1 MRSVWTWACVC
12 ALSVLTACGDDA
24 KPGDENNNTAQGDKC
39 EPGQAVC
46 EITQNITSDT
56 AWTKDHTY
64 VLKANVFVKGATLKI
79 EPGTIIKGTF
89 NTSLAI
95 TSSARIDA
103 QGTATEPIVFTS
115 LIDPGSR
122 QAGNWGGLVLL
133 GKAPINV
140 QGGVD
145 NIEGYPESADTQYG
159 GEDAGHDCG
168 TLKYARI
175 EFAGFRLGGNNEL
188 NGLTLGGCGSATIID
203 YVQVHRGLDDG
214 VEMFGGTA
222 NLKHIVITLPDD
234 DGLDWDQGWT
244 GKAQFVIVQQNR
256 LVGNHAIEA
265 DNSASAPNALPRSN
279 PTLWNVTLVGSDLP
293 KGNAAQTQGG
303 AILRVGTA
311 ASINNA
317 IITYFN
323 DFALDVSGPDSIAQ
337 ASAGNLTVKNTTFW
351 STKVAYD
358 ASTFFVKSSSDGSD
372 FSEWTK
378 FGTAAEPTNS
388 VVDPKLTKAL
398 YKAGT
403 APIFKP
409 DAALEGGAPPADGF
423 FDTSATF
430 RGAVGDVNWLDGW
443 TAFPES

>member
-12 ALSVLTACGDDA
+12 ALSLLTACGDDE
-24 KPGDENNNTAQGDKC
+24 KPVDGAGDALSDKC

-46 EITQNITSDT
+46 ELTQNITSDT
-56 AWTKDHTY
+56 LWTKEHTY
-64 VLKANVFVKGATLKI
+64 VLKTNVFVKNATLKI
-79 EPGTIIKGTF
+79 EAGTVIKGTY

-95 TSSARIDA
+95 TSSAKIDA
-103 QGTATEPIVFTS
+103 QGTAAAPIVFTS
-115 LIDPGSR
+115 VIDPGSR
-122 QAGNWGGLVLL
+122 QAGNWGGLVLM

-145 NIEGYPESADTQYG
+145 TIEGYPESADTEYG
-159 GEDAGHDCG
+159 GTDAAHNCG
-168 TLKYARI
+168 TLKYVRI

-188 NGLTLGGCGSATIID
+188 NGLTMGGCGSATAVD

-256 LVGNHAIEA
+256 LVGNHGIEA
-265 DNSASAPNALPRSN
+265 DNSASSPNALPRSN

-311 ASINNA
+311 GSIHNA

-323 DFALDVSGPDSIAQ
+323 DFAFDVAGPDSIAQ
-337 ASAGNLTVKNTTFW
+337 ANASALVVKNTSFW

-358 ASTFFVKSSSDGSD
+358 SSTFFVKSGSDGTD
-372 FSEWTK
+372 FSEWAK
-378 FGTAAEPTNS
+378 FGSDAEPTNK
-388 VVDPKLTKAL
+388 VEDAKLSKAL
-398 YKAGT
+398 YKANT
-403 APIFKP
+403 TPNFKP
-409 DAALEGGAPPADGF
+409 EAALVGGTPPADGF
-423 FDTSATF
+423 FEASASF

>member
-1 MRSVWTWACVC
+1 MRSMKIWACVC
-12 ALSVLTACGDDA
+12 ALSALAACGEDDTTDNT
-24 KPGDENNNTAQGDKC
+24 PQGDVCAQGQ
-39 EPGQAVC
+39 EVC
-46 EITQNITSDT
+46 EVTQDITSDT
-56 AWTKDHTY
+56 TWTKDHTY
-64 VLKANVFVKGATLKI
+64 LLKANVFVKGATLTI
-79 EPGTIIKGTF
+79 EPGTLIQGQS

-103 QGTATEPIVFTS
+103 RGTAAAPIVFTS
-115 LIDPGSR
+115 AIAPGSR
-122 QAGNWGGLVLL
+122 QPGNWGGLVLL

-145 NIEGYPESADTQYG
+145 NIEGYPESEDTQYG
-159 GEDAGHDCG
+159 GTDASHDCG
-168 TLKYARI
+168 TVQYARI

-188 NGLTLGGCGSATIID
+188 NGLTLGGCGSKTVID

-222 NLKHIVITLPDD
+222 SLKHIVITLPDD

-244 GKAQFVIVQQNR
+244 GKAQFVIVQQSR
-256 LVGNHAIEA
+256 LLGNHGIEA
-265 DNSASAPNALPRSN
+265 DNSASSPNALPRSN
-279 PTLWNVTLVGSDLP
+279 PTLWNVTLVGSDQP

-311 ASINNA
+311 GSINNS
-317 IITYFN
+317 IISYFN
-323 DFALDVSGPDSIAQ
+323 DFALDINGPDSIAQ
-337 ASAGNLTVKNTTFW
+337 ASSGGLTVKNTTFW
-351 STKVAYD
+351 STKLMYD
-358 ASTFFVKSSSDGSD
+358 ATTFFVKSSSDGGD
-372 FSEWTK
+372 FSEWSR
-378 FGTAAEPTNS
+378 FGTEAEATNS
-388 VVDPKLTKAL
+388 VADPKLSKAL

-409 DAALEGGAPPADGF
+409 DAALTGATPPADGF

-430 RGAVGDVNWLDGW
+430 RGAVGDVNWLEGW